1 MVEASTPWS
10 NRRRAFK
17 EKMTKRTLN
26 VVDLGLMDYYKAYQ
40 LQKEV
45 LSQRKLGLAEDTL
58 IILQHLPVITCGRR
72 GKVEDLLVDG
82 KNLAKKEVPFYPTDR
97 GGGLTYHGPGQLV
110 AYPILDLKKH
120 AKDIHLYLR
129 KLEEAVINLLA
140 GYGVIGYRR
149 DGFTGVWVENKKICS
164 IGIGISRW
172 VTYHGLSLNVSPD
185 NIEGFSMIRPCGL
198 VSDVMTSLSEVLDE
212 PPDLEDTKVD
222 FIGAFGEV
230 FEMEPA
236 YVSSFSALA

>member
-1 MVEASTPWS
+1 
-10 NRRRAFK
+10 
-17 EKMTKRTLN
+17 MTKRTFN
-26 VVDLGLMDYYKAYQ
+26 VLDLGLMDYRKAYQ
-40 LQKEV
+40 LQREV

-58 IILQHLPVITCGRR
+58 IILEHLPVITFGRR
-72 GKVEDLLVDG
+72 GRIEDLLVDD
-82 KNLAKKEVPFYPTDR
+82 KNLARKGISFYPTDR

-140 GYGVIGYRR
+140 GYEVIGYRR

-185 NIEGFSMIRPCGL
+185 MEGFSTIRPCGL
-198 VSDVMTSLSEVLDE
+198 VGDVMTSLGEVLAE
-212 PPDLEDTKVD
+212 PPKLEDVKVN
-222 FIGAFGEV
+222 FIAAFGEV
-230 FEMEPA
+230 FGMEPA
-236 YVSSFSALA
+236 YVSSFPALA

>member
-1 MVEASTPWS
+1 
-10 NRRRAFK
+10 
-17 EKMTKRTLN
+17 MTKRTFN
-26 VVDLGLMDYYKAYQ
+26 VLDLGLMDYRKAYQ
-40 LQKEV
+40 LQREV

-58 IILQHLPVITCGRR
+58 IILEHLPVITCGRR
-72 GKVEDLLVDG
+72 GRIEDLLADDE
-82 KNLAKKEVPFYPTDR
+82 NLARKGMSFYSIDR

-120 AKDIHLYLR
+120 AKDIYLYLR

-140 GYGVIGYRR
+140 GYEVIGYRR

-185 NIEGFSMIRPCGL
+185 MEGFSTIRPCGL
-198 VSDVMTSLSEVLDE
+198 VGDVMTSLGEVLDE
-212 PPDLEDTKVD
+212 PPKLEDVKVN

-230 FEMEPA
+230 FDLEPIKEVEPEA
-236 YVSSFSALA
+236 ISCIRQC